1 MAISQSSGDRGM
13 KSVGADQKDGSLF
26 VIPMGGINVI
36 TGSGA
41 PVVGDAKASPK
52 GSIYV
57 DGGAGKAYIKTSA
70 SGVNSVW
77 VVIGA
82 QTA

>member
-1 MAISQSSGDRGM
+1 MAIAQNGSDRGM
-13 KSVGADQKDGSLF
+13 KSVGAEKDGGLH
-26 VIPMGGINVI
+26 VMALGRINVI

-41 PVVGDAKASPK
+41 PANTDAQASPK

-70 SGVNSVW
+70 SGASSTW

-82 QTA
+82 QE

>member
-1 MAISQSSGDRGM
+1 MAIAQSSSDRGM
-13 KSVGADQKDGSLF
+13 KSVGAEKDGGLH
-26 VIPMGGINVI
+26 VMALGRINII

-41 PVVGDAKASPK
+41 PVAGDGKASPK

-77 VVIGA
+77 VVIGS
-82 QTA
+82 QS

>member
-1 MAISQSSGDRGM
+1 MTKLGR
-13 KSVGADQKDGSLF
+13 
-26 VIPMGGINVI
+26 INII

-41 PVVGDAKASPK
+41 PLADKYGFSKVKAKHSPK

-57 DGGAGKAYIKTSA
+57 DGGAGKACIKTSA